1 MPVVQF
7 WSEHHCSFFSKGGL
21 QYIIRIMKKLLKYW
35 VPPIIWACVI
45 FVVSAHPLA
54 KTSQIYWKDFIIKK
68 TAHMIEYGIF
78 AALIYRGLVASGV
91 KKNNA
96 GIYSILLALLYG
108 VTDEFHQSYTPGR
121 EPRVRDVV
129 FDTIGAILT
138 IYSIWNLLPK
148 APERLRAWAKKLQL
162 I

>member
-1 MPVVQF
+1 
-7 WSEHHCSFFSKGGL
+7 
-21 QYIIRIMKKLLKYW
+21 
-35 VPPIIWACVI
+35 
-45 FVVSAHPLA
+45 
-54 KTSQIYWKDFIIKK
+54 
-68 TAHMIEYGIF
+68 MIEYGIF